1 MEVIEQS
8 IELDVPVKAAYR
20 QWSRF
25 EEFPRFMDGVVEV
38 ERFAD
43 GRLCWHASICGSE
56 AEWYAQITEDTP
68 NRRIAWR
75 SADGNLNAGV
85 VTLQPVGE
93 SRTRIDLRVEYDP
106 EALLKVV
113 GHGLVSGEEQVRR
126 DLECFKE
133 IVEDMAEEVA
143 PSRR

>member
-1 MEVIEQS
+1 MNVIEHS
-8 IELDVPVKAAYR
+8 IELDVPVKTAYR

-38 ERFAD
+38 
-43 GRLCWHASICGSE
+43 GRLTGGRLRWHASICGNE

-75 SADGNLNAGV
+75 SADGILHAGV
-85 VTLQPVGE
+85 VTLQPVGQ
-93 SRTRIDLRVEYDP
+93 SRTRVDLRVEYDP
-106 EALLKVV
+106 EAVLKLI
-113 GHGLVSGEEQVRR
+113 GDKLGLRKEQVQR

-133 IVEDMAEEVA
+133 IVEDMAEETA
-143 PSRR
+143 PSTR